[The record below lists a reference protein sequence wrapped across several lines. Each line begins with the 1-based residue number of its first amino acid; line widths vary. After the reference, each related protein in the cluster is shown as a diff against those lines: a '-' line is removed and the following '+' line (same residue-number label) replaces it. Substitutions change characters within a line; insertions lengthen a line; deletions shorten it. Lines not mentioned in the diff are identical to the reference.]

1 MLRDNHFRGMKPEDT
16 ILRWPSVRRGE
27 ITNIFPYQ
35 ENADTLFNTSLAYE
49 LPVLKGYVLPLL
61 KCIDED
67 SPVFGEAQRLLSIL
81 DFVPVI
87 PSDDVPNLSIIRE
100 FIGGSCFA

>member
-1 MLRDNHFRGMKPEDT
+1 MA
-16 ILRWPSVRRGE
+16 VRNKRLSE
-27 ITNIFPYQ
+27 AYFPYQ

-61 KCIDED
+61 KGIDED